1 MRILVW
7 TIFLS
12 IVPLCCRAEDGLLNP
27 PHPALAAI
35 QASLDHCTDTQPGN
49 INEMLCATEADK
61 AVDGVLNTLY
71 GKITAK
77 LKQTDDPDHDIKD
90 RTELLKRLV
99 AAERAWIVYREAE
112 CSHESGVYLGGSG
125 EGTALAYCRLEK
137 RQDRV
142 NNLYRFY
149 VKRFPDI
156 AN

>member
-12 IVPLCCRAEDGLLNP
+12 IAPLCCRAEDGLLNQ
-27 PHPALAAI
+27 PHPALSAI
-35 QASLDHCTDTQPGN
+35 QASLDHCRDTQPGN
-49 INEMLCATEADK
+49 INEMLCAIEADK

-99 AAERAWIVYREAE
+99 AGEGAGVVYR
-112 CSHESGVYLGGSG
+112 GGEWS
-125 EGTALAYCRLEK
+125 
-137 RQDRV
+137 
-142 NNLYRFY
+142 
-149 VKRFPDI
+149 
-156 AN
+156 

>member
-1 MRILVW
+1 
-7 TIFLS
+7 
-12 IVPLCCRAEDGLLNP
+12 
-27 PHPALAAI
+27 
-35 QASLDHCTDTQPGN
+35 
-49 INEMLCATEADK
+49 MLCAIEADK

-77 LKQTDDPDHDIKD
+77 LKQTDDPDHDIND

-156 AN
+156 AKLTAQRRLLMLRTAPPPARERQGVGAV